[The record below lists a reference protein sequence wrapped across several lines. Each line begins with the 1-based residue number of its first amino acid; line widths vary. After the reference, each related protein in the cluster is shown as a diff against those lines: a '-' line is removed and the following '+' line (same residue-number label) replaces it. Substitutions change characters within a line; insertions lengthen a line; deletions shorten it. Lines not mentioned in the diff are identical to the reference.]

1 MQQAQATIAAKQ
13 KNKTQNKAMLILI
26 ILFGVDFGT
35 SGGGGSSS
43 GLITAAMTE
52 TQVV

>member
-26 ILFGVDFGT
+26 ILFGVDKWNVWWWRLQFR
-35 SGGGGSSS
+35 SHHCCYN
-43 GLITAAMTE
+43 
-52 TQVV
+52 